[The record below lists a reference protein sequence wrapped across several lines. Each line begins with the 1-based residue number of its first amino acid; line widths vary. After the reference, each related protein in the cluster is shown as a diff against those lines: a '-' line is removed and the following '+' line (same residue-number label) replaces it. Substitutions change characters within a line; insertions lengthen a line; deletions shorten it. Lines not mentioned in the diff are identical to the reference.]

1 MLNREEI
8 SNDLKE
14 LIVAVHPSGS
24 NWKTISKQFDVHH
37 CAVRRIIHKWKTL
50 KTTDS
55 LPRSV
60 ENACEQTSRLL
71 QQSGDIWL

>member
-1 MLNREEI
+1 MRFKEL
-8 SNDLKE
+8 STNDLKE

-55 LPRSV
+55 LPRSPYIS
-60 ENACEQTSRLL
+60 ECNKPQGNDAIFKEE
-71 QQSGDIWL
+71 

>member
-1 MLNREEI
+1 MLNRKEI

-14 LIVAVHPSGS
+14 LIVAGS

-37 CAVRRIIHKWKTL
+37 CAVRRIIYKWKTL